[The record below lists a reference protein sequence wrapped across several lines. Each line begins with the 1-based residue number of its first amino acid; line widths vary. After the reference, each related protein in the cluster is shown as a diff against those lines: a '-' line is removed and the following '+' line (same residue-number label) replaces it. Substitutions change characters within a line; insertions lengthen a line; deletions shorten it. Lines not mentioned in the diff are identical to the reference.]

1 MKKLPIAVACL
12 ALAGVALGQTNTSAP
27 KLEKR
32 PAAKEQGAAAS
43 QSPAAASE
51 TSSVA
56 PDAAVITIDGLCEK
70 PGGSSATPADCKTVI
85 TRAEFEKVV
94 NAVQPNMPVAMKK
107 QFANRYA
114 IVLYLAEKAHEAGL
128 DQGPAFDE
136 RMYIS
141 RLQLLSQL
149 GGERVHQ
156 DAAKVTDGE
165 IENYYHD
172 HVADYKTISFDRLRV
187 PKQKQADPAAPKAA
201 APADLQKK
209 RAADEA
215 EMKAEADK
223 LRARAAAGEDFAKL
237 QQEAY
242 DFAGLTQIKAGDTRM
257 NQVKKASVPAADQS
271 IFELK
276 VGEVSQVFTD
286 PAEFVVYKIQAVED
300 LPVASVHDE
309 ISRTL
314 AAEREKSAIES
325 VQKSTKL
332 DDAYFATPA
341 PPAQAAP
348 PTLRKPG
355 EAAPAA
361 TPAPGKN

>member
-1 MKKLPIAVACL
+1 LKKLQIAVACL
-12 ALAGVALGQTNTSAP
+12 ALAGVALGQTSTSAP

-32 PAAKEQGAAAS
+32 PAAKEQVAPAA

-51 TSSVA
+51 ASSVA
-56 PDAAVITIDGLCEK
+56 PDAPVITVDGLCEK

-85 TRAEFEKVV
+85 TRAEFEKLV
-94 NAVQPNMPVAMKK
+94 NALQPNMAAPVKK

-114 IVLYLAEKAHEAGL
+114 FALFLVEKAHEAGL
-128 DQGPAFDE
+128 DQGPEFDE
-136 RMYIS
+136 KMYIK
-141 RLQLLSQL
+141 RLELLSQL
-149 GGERVHQ
+149 GGERMHQ

-165 IENYYHD
+165 VDNYYHD
-172 HVADYKTISFDRLRV
+172 HIADYKTISFDRLRI
-187 PKQKQADPAAPKAA
+187 PKQKQADPAAQKAA
-201 APADLQKK
+201 APGDLQKK

-223 LRARAAAGEDFAKL
+223 LRGRAAAGEDFAKL

-242 DFAGLTQIKAGDTRM
+242 DTAGLTQIKAGDTRM
-257 NQVKKASVPAADQS
+257 NQVRKAGVLPADAS

-276 VGEVSQVFTD
+276 VGEVSQVFND
-286 PAEFVVYKIQAVED
+286 PSEFVVYKIQAVED
-300 LPVASVHDE
+300 VPVANVHDE
-309 ISRTL
+309 ISRKL
-314 AAEREKSAIES
+314 AAEREKNAIDS

-332 DDAYFATPA
+332 DEAYFATPA

-348 PTLRKPG
+348 PTLRNPG